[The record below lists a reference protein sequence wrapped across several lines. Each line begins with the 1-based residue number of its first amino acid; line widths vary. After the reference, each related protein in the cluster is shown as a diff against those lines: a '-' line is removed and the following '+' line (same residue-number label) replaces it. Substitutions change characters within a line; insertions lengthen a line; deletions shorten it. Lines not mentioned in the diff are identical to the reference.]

1 MPSIIDDAIVKMRFD
16 NQDFEN
22 NVSKSMSTLDKLK
35 QSLNF
40 KGSSEGLNNLGSK
53 IKGLPLNG
61 LSSAVETVGRRF
73 SAMEVIGVTALAN
86 ITNSV
91 VNTGK
96 QMLSSLTVAPIKQ
109 GFGEYELKMGSVQT
123 IMASTGASLKEVN
136 GYLNELNTYADKT
149 IYSFSDMTNSIGK
162 FTNAGVSLKDAVAAI
177 QGISNAAALSGSNAQ
192 QASHAMYNF
201 AQALSSGYV
210 KLIDWK
216 SIEIAGM
223 ATVDFKKQLLDT
235 AVKMKTVT
243 KTADGMYKTL
253 TTNAKGQVSEAFD
266 SVHGFNDALSYQ
278 WMTTE
283 VLTKTLAKYAN
294 AETDLGKKAFAA
306 AQDIKTFTQLMDTL
320 QEAVGS
326 GWAQTFELIFGDFN
340 EAKKL
345 WTSLNNVISP
355 FIDNMSDARNAALKT
370 WRDLGGRKALIDG
383 LTNAFHALVAA
394 VKPVKHGFEVAFKN
408 VNFSGKR
415 LAGLS
420 EEFKNFTK
428 SLEKFAKGNANKIF
442 NGFKGI
448 GAIFYTVWN
457 GLHSFVDGF
466 KDAFGDKF
474 VDTLSLIIDKFSEFG
489 KAVYEYLNPSD
500 TPIKD
505 MVDLGKAFG
514 DALSAAID
522 IVVASCTTLKN
533 VLDGI
538 KPAFES
544 VFSGVSNFVTKIGES
559 AEAFDK
565 AFSKKMK
572 EGIEGV
578 HDGLTGLSK
587 FKMSGNTG
595 GFKILTVLT
604 AILQGISAAATA
616 AFSNIAKLVG
626 AIGDFAADNLNW
638 GAISDILTLLNTALL
653 SGIIKDLKDFDLA
666 KALKSKDILKLPE
679 TFKAITKNIADI
691 PKSFNGVLGSVTDTL
706 EQTQKK
712 LKADT
717 MNSIANALLKI
728 AAAVILLAS
737 VDVDSLAQAT
747 AALGVL
753 VAILTKAVSSLGLV
767 ESAMEGVGSGAE
779 AAGKGAKK
787 GAKGIKGFLGG
798 LLGGAASNT
807 VAVATLNALAFAIV
821 QLSAALFLLSKADP
835 ERLAAGLVAMQGL
848 IHMLQRTLAVL
859 SAEALVSLGAGVK
872 TLTAISKAIERLAIA
887 LLIMSFIKPEQL
899 LAEVGAIS
907 ALAFVLSKFIASLD
921 VTKAVAFAQI
931 GTSLTALSF
940 ALIEL
945 SLAMKIVASMKWEDL
960 LKSIVGLAGGLGIL
974 VAALYALKP
983 LSGSSLGGAAA
994 AIAILSVSMIALA
1007 AAMAIMGHMSWEAW
1021 AKGLLGLAIALGTLV
1036 GALVV
1041 LGNFGGLML
1050 AAAAAI
1056 AIMALALNMLLPV
1069 IVTLGTLPFAVIV
1082 GGLVG
1087 LAVALGIM
1095 IAAGAAASVVA
1106 APLMALSL
1114 SMLAM
1119 AGAIFLFS
1127 AALVILSSEIGVIGA
1142 IGSSLIIIFLDL
1154 LVTISKAAPKIVKA
1168 VVDIV
1173 NNVLKALTDSIPD
1186 LVKNVSVLLISVM
1199 DELANYLP
1207 KLMDS
1212 AVKLVVAVIEGTATA
1227 IEDHREEILDAIE
1240 HIIVAV
1246 FKLLGG
1252 LGERLYNL
1260 INKATDGGLDAIME
1274 KVADFIVAGEDVVRG
1289 IIQGIKSKINAVRE
1303 AIGNVA
1309 SSIKNWFKKLLGIH
1323 SPSRVMMSYAGFMMD
1338 GLVIGMKKGT
1348 PEVIDQT
1355 TATVGAMLDA
1365 MTKTIKGKMK
1375 YGRGAFQEM
1384 IDMFKPSVKSA
1395 KDADNAIKAATN
1407 SLKAFV
1413 LQQYQQSDAYKQDKE
1428 NIKKAKK
1435 DIKDLN
1441 KELAKAK
1448 KSRKKGRS
1456 KEIKDIKS
1464 KLKEA
1469 RKALKDTKKE
1479 VETNIKQISKD
1490 LHAGLADNLKSF
1502 MDPLALSLNESSPY
1516 DEFVVPT
1523 YDEINKVKELE
1534 EQYASLNEQY
1544 AALDESQ
1551 QNTRAAHNL
1560 LDQIDE
1566 ISAKLDEA
1574 RSKMGNTLT
1583 PEQLMKNMES
1593 QATAESTF
1601 QENLKHAAERGLSPD
1616 IIADL
1621 KKQGKE
1627 ANSTLVAFLEM
1638 SDEQIERSNKAFSKK
1653 AASDATAFLNAYL
1666 DQTEAAKKWAAD
1678 MKTLGEKGL
1687 SQGLL
1692 MALGDAGPESQATV
1706 DKLLTMTSEEFEKF
1720 SKKYDANL
1728 KLDDKLADQVIA
1740 SYALA
1745 GVNCAKGFADGLI
1758 SSEGLSATGKA
1769 AEKLAKKVVKQV
1781 NKYLGIHSPSRVF
1794 REIGLYSDAGLAEG
1808 FEDGSDSLTARVL
1821 KMLSGLESDI
1831 ANKLAS
1837 LGEDESTEFKI
1848 TPVIDDQGRAQAW
1861 VDEFRS
1867 NMQDTASITN
1877 GWGSSSLAG
1886 NISSN
1891 FTYKAGDD
1899 FASMANEIKRLN
1911 SALKLALDEDRI
1923 NQTNEFHIES
1933 NDPQGVADE
1942 VSRILQ
1948 RQVERRSATW
1958 A

>member
-1 MPSIIDDAIVKMRFD
+1 MSSIIDNEIVQMQFD
-16 NQDFEN
+16 NKQFEQG
-22 NVSKSMSTLDKLK
+22 VSQSMSTLDKLK
-35 QSLNF
+35 KALKFEN
-40 KGSSEGLNNLGSK
+40 SSSGLSK
-53 IKGLPLNG
+53 LSDSISKMPING
-61 LSSAVETVGRRF
+61 LGKAVETVGKRF

-223 ATVDFKKQLLDT
+223 ATVDFKKQLLKT
-235 AVKMKTVT
+235 AEACGTVA
-243 KTADGMYKTL
+243 KGADGMYKTL

-283 VLTKTLAKYAN
+283 VLTKTLAKYSD
-294 AETDLGKKAFAA
+294 AESELGKKAFAA
-306 AQDIKTFTQLMDTL
+306 AQDVKTFTQLMDTL

-355 FIDNMSDARNAALKT
+355 FIDSMSDARNAALKT

-442 NGFKGI
+442 SGFKGI
-448 GAIFYTVWN
+448 GAIFYTIWN
-457 GLHSFVDGF
+457 ALHSFADGF
-466 KDAFGDKF
+466 KGAFGDKF
-474 VDTLSLIIDKFSEFG
+474 IDTISLIIDKFSEFG
-489 KAVYEYLNPSD
+489 KTVYEYLNPSD

-514 DALSAAID
+514 DTLSTAID
-522 IVVASCTTLKN
+522 IVVASFTTLKN

-538 KPAFES
+538 KPALAS
-544 VFSGVSNFVTKIGES
+544 VFSGVGNFVTKIGEA
-559 AEAFDK
+559 AEAFDE
-565 AFSKKMK
+565 AFSEKMK

-595 GFKILTVLT
+595 GFKILTVLS

-638 GAISDILTLLNTALL
+638 GAISDILNLLNTALL
-653 SGIIKDLKDFDLA
+653 SKIIKDLKDFDLA

-691 PKSFNGVLGSVTDTL
+691 PKSFSGVLGSITDTL

-728 AAAVILLAS
+728 AVAVILLAS
-737 VDVDSLAQAT
+737 VDVDSLSQAT

-787 GAKGIKGFLGG
+787 GAKGLKGFLGG

-807 VAVATLNALAFAIV
+807 VAVATLNALSFAIV
-821 QLSAALFLLSKADP
+821 QLSASLFLLSKADP

-859 SAEALVSLGAGVK
+859 NAETLVSLGAGVK
-872 TLTAISKAIERLAIA
+872 TLTAMSKAMERLAIA
-887 LLIMSFIKPEQL
+887 LLIMSFIKPDQL

-983 LSGSSLGGAAA
+983 LSGSSLAGAAG

-1021 AKGLLGLAIALGTLV
+1021 AKGLFGLAIALGALV

-1041 LGNFGGLML
+1041 LGNFGGPML
-1050 AAAAAI
+1050 AAAGAI

-1069 IVTLGTLPFAVIV
+1069 IVTLGTLPFAVIA

-1087 LAVALGIM
+1087 LAIALGIM

-1106 APLMALSL
+1106 APLLALSL

-1127 AALVILSSEIGVIGA
+1127 AALVVLSSEIGVIGA

-1173 NNVLKALTDSIPD
+1173 NSVLKALTDSIPD
-1186 LVKNVSVLLISVM
+1186 LVENVSVLLISVM
-1199 DELANYLP
+1199 DELANYIP

-1227 IEDHREEILDAIE
+1227 IEDHREEILDSIE

-1252 LGERLYNL
+1252 LGERLYDL
-1260 INKATDGGLDAIME
+1260 INEATGGGLDAIME
-1274 KVADFIVAGEDVVRG
+1274 SVADFIVAGEDVVKG
-1289 IIQGIKSKINAVRE
+1289 IIQGIKDKINAAKE
-1303 AIGNVA
+1303 AIGKVA
-1309 SSIKNWFKKLLGIH
+1309 SSIKDTFKKLLGIH
-1323 SPSRVMMSYAGFMMD
+1323 SPSKVMMSYAGFMID
-1338 GLVIGMKKGT
+1338 GLVIGLKKGT
-1348 PEVIDQT
+1348 PAAVKQSTD
-1355 TATVGAMLDA
+1355 TVGKMLDS
-1365 MTKTIKGKMK
+1365 MTKTMKKKMK
-1375 YGRGAFQEM
+1375 FSRNAFQEYVN
-1384 IDMFKPSVKSA
+1384 ILKPSIKST
-1395 KDADNAIKAATN
+1395 KDAANAIKAAAS
-1407 SLKAFV
+1407 SLEAFI
-1413 LQQYQQSDAYKQDKE
+1413 LKQYLHSDAYKQDRE
-1428 NIKKAKK
+1428 NIKNAKK
-1435 DIKDLN
+1435 DIKSLT
-1441 KELAKAK
+1441 KELNKAK
-1448 KSRKKGRS
+1448 KSRAKDRA
-1456 KEIKDIKS
+1456 KEVKDIKS
-1464 KLKEA
+1464 KLKDA
-1469 RKALKDTKKE
+1469 RKALKDAKKE
-1479 VETNIKQISKD
+1479 SENNIKQISKNI
-1490 LHAGLADNLKSF
+1490 HSGLADSIKSF
-1502 MDPLALSLNESSPY
+1502 LDPLSITLNESSPY
-1516 DEFVVPT
+1516 DEILTPS
-1523 YDEINKVKELE
+1523 YDDIKKVGELT
-1534 EQYASLNEQY
+1534 EQYNNLNEQY
-1544 AALDESQ
+1544 KALDDTQ
-1551 QNTRAAHNL
+1551 KNTRAAYNL
-1560 LDQIDE
+1560 LDQMDE
-1566 ISAKLDEA
+1566 ISRQLD
-1574 RSKMGNTLT
+1574 TLHEKIGDNLS
-1583 PEQLMKNMES
+1583 PEQLLKNMEN
-1593 QATAESTF
+1593 QANADEMF
-1601 QENLKHAAERGLSPD
+1601 QENLKRAAEKGLSPE
-1616 IIADL
+1616 IVADL
-1621 KKQGKE
+1621 KKKGKE

-1638 SDEQIERSNKAFSKK
+1638 NDEQIERSNKAFSKK

-1666 DQTEAAKKWAAD
+1666 DQTSAAKKWAND
-1678 MKTLGEKGL
+1678 MATLAKKGIN
-1687 SQGLL
+1687 QDLL
-1692 MALGDAGPESQATV
+1692 VALGDAGPESQATV
-1706 DKLLTMTSEEFEKF
+1706 DKLLSMTANEFKKF
-1720 SKKYDANL
+1720 SDKYGNNL
-1728 KLDDKLADQVIA
+1728 KLDDKLADKVIA

-1745 GVNCAKGFADGLI
+1745 GVNSAKGFANGLA
-1758 SSEGLSATGKA
+1758 SSEGLKA
-1769 AEKLAKKVVKQV
+1769 LDKASEKLAKKVVKQV
-1781 NKYLGIHSPSRVF
+1781 KKYLGIHSPSTVF
-1794 REIGLYSDAGLAEG
+1794 RELGLYSDEGLAEG

-1821 KMLSGLESDI
+1821 KMLSNLETDV
-1831 ANKLAS
+1831 ADKLETLS
-1837 LGEDESTEFKI
+1837 EDESTEFSI
-1848 TPVIDDQGRAQAW
+1848 TPVIEGDSQVQAW
-1861 VDEFRS
+1861 VSNFKSKMQEYGIEANKWRS
-1867 NMQDTASITN
+1867 SA
-1877 GWGSSSLAG
+1877 LAG
-1886 NISSN
+1886 NISSS

-1899 FASMANEIKRLN
+1899 FATMVSELKRLQGVLT
-1911 SALKLALDEDRI
+1911 SALNEDRI

-1942 VSRILQ
+1942 VNRILQ
-1948 RQVERRSATW
+1948 TQLERRNAVW